1 MRYRDYS
8 AADFANDSF
17 FIRWVRN
24 PDEESTWFWNSFMK
38 ENPACV
44 TTIEEAKQL
53 VLALDFRRDDLR
65 EEELSSM
72 RNKFLLA
79 LHAEKQQSEGE
90 RSAFR
95 IFRTEKRTWLTGI
108 AAAVMV
114 VCVALVTL
122 YVYRHHEDDRLS
134 TAADDASGA
143 MEQRANPAG
152 QKSVLYLAD
161 GTRVR
166 LNAASR
172 ISYLREFDHGATR
185 DVYLEGEAFFEVA
198 HRDNQPFIVHT
209 SSLRIK
215 VLGTSFNVKS
225 YSEEET
231 IETTLI
237 QGKVRIEQSDS
248 SGNRIGDIELKPN
261 QRAVFNKQ
269 SKVIDVRE
277 VPETSSEAWKQNE
290 MVFDGETIDNVIL
303 QLERWFSVTIHAE
316 GRGGLTCRLTA
327 TLKDE
332 SLEEVL
338 ELIKATHSVTY
349 RIEGRDVYLQGT
361 LCGDN

>member
-1 MRYRDYS
+1 M
-8 AADFANDSF
+8 
-17 FIRWVRN
+17 
-24 PDEESTWFWNSFMK
+24 
-38 ENPACV
+38 
-44 TTIEEAKQL
+44 
-53 VLALDFRRDDLR
+53 
-65 EEELSSM
+65 
-72 RNKFLLA
+72 
-79 LHAEKQQSEGE
+79 
-90 RSAFR
+90 
-95 IFRTEKRTWLTGI
+95 
-108 AAAVMV
+108 
-114 VCVALVTL
+114 
-122 YVYRHHEDDRLS
+122 
-134 TAADDASGA
+134 
-143 MEQRANPAG
+143 
-152 QKSVLYLAD
+152 
-161 GTRVR
+161 R

-290 MVFDGETIDNVIL
+290 MVFDGETIDNEFQYFL
-303 QLERWFSVTIHAE
+303 QALVFQ
-316 GRGGLTCRLTA
+316 CR
-327 TLKDE
+327 
-332 SLEEVL
+332 
-338 ELIKATHSVTY
+338 
-349 RIEGRDVYLQGT
+349 R
-361 LCGDN
+361 